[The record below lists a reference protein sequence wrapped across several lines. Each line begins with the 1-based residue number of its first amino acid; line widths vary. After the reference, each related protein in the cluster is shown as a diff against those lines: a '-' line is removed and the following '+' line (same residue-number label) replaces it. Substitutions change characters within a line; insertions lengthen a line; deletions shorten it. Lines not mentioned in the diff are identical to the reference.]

1 MCNNVTKCT
10 VSNVNICVISN
21 VSSCTAGK
29 VSNCIVSCKRL
40 DMEINDTHSPYCSY
54 FVFLFYAEINR
65 LKIPKKHKY
74 L

>member
-1 MCNNVTKCT
+1 MLRKAFGNGTFKQSSEVCSYST
-10 VSNVNICVISN
+10 VI
-21 VSSCTAGK
+21 TMLLP
-29 VSNCIVSCKRL
+29 L
-40 DMEINDTHSPYCSY
+40 DVEMNDTHSPYCSY